1 MQFSQHPSHKGR
13 AWRDRIAGRIITI
26 GGLTVLVTLAVLIW
40 HLLYVTTPLL
50 LSPSL
55 KPVKSWSVPQTE
67 ELLLLEDLSAGRAIL
82 SMAGDCQL
90 NLYQSGES
98 GASQLELLK
107 TMPQPCQLSTKALHQ
122 GGERYLFQLGTDGL
136 VRMERLIRVAQRI
149 ERIQELSFLVKPVV
163 PEVIQRW
170 QVALSERWLAVA
182 LRSDKQWHIHWVSR
196 DRPLQNFTQE
206 LDGDGNVLLLPSVTT
221 ALWYK
226 DNQAIFTSPDSHQR
240 ITTKHPI
247 ETADAFL
254 DHKAVLMGLQGGEVQ
269 KWSSFNQRGQF
280 VYQQIYTLPDT
291 LSIKQMQ
298 MISGRDL
305 GVILTHKHELLLFLG
320 STGEILQRQPLNKA
334 VQSFF
339 VTGNKL
345 FLQHQQNIEQWQ
357 IENASSIVSFESLWS
372 KVWYHGYEEPDTI
385 WQSTTSADNA
395 QAKYSLVPLVIGS
408 LKAALFALMVAIPLA
423 LGAAI
428 YTAYFVPDSLRNWLK
443 PGIEMLEAVPS
454 VVIGFIAAIW
464 LIPVVEDRLLAIVLF
479 LWGLPVG
486 LIISAFLQK
495 PISRWLSLKW
505 QSGWELIMAI
515 PLVLLVAW
523 LAFLLGADLQDWLW
537 PQGWFAENQTYSS
550 KNALVVALA
559 LGVAIVPSIY
569 SLAEDAIY
577 EVPTHLRQASF
588 ALGATRAQTL
598 RYVVLVA
605 AYPGIFSSV
614 MLGLS
619 RAFGETM
626 IVLMVTGN
634 TPVADWDPFSG
645 LRALTAN
652 IAIELPEAEVNS
664 IHYRILFFTA
674 LLLFAFTFVINTLAE
689 LIRGRLRRH
698 YQNV

>member
-1 MQFSQHPSHKGR
+1 MQLSQHPSHKSR
-13 AWRDRIAGRIITI
+13 ARRDRIAGRIITI

-40 HLLYVTTPLL
+40 HLLYVTSPLL

-55 KPVKSWSVPQTE
+55 KAINSWPTPE
-67 ELLLLEDLSAGRAIL
+67 NEHILLLEDLSAGRAIL
-82 SMAGDCQL
+82 SMTEDCQL
-90 NLYQSGES
+90 NLYQSDDS
-98 GASQLELLK
+98 DTALELLK
-107 TMPQPCQLSTKALHQ
+107 TLPQSCQLSTRALHY
-122 GGERYLFQLGTDGL
+122 GGERYLFQLGADG
-136 VRMERLIRVAQRI
+136 VIRMERLIRVAQRI
-149 ERIQELSFLVKPVV
+149 ERMQELSFLVKPAV
-163 PEVIQRW
+163 PEMIQQW
-170 QVALSERWLAVA
+170 QVALSERWLALA
-182 LRSDKQWHIHWVSR
+182 IQSDSQWHVHWVSR

-206 LDGDGNVLLLPSVTT
+206 LDGSGQLLLLPSVRT

-226 DNQAIFTSPDSHQR
+226 LDEVVFTSPGSHQR
-240 ITTKHPI
+240 IHTDRPV
-247 ETADAFL
+247 ETVSAFP
-254 DHKAVLMGLQGGEVQ
+254 DHKAVLIGLEDGEVQ
-269 KWSSFNQRGQF
+269 KWSSFNQQGQF
-280 VYQQIYTLPDT
+280 IYQQIYTLPEPV
-291 LSIKQMQ
+291 SVQQMQ
-298 MISGRDL
+298 MVSGKDL
-305 GVILTHKHELLLFLG
+305 GVILTPDQDLLLFLG
-320 STGEILQRQPLNKA
+320 STGEILQRHSLS
-334 VQSFF
+334 QSGLSFLLA
-339 VTGNKL
+339 GNKL
-345 FLQHQQNIEQWQ
+345 FVQHKQSIEQWH
-357 IENASSIVSFESLWS
+357 IDNASSIVSFESLWS
-372 KVWYHGYEEPDTI
+372 KVWYHGYAEPDTI
-385 WQSTTSADNA
+385 WQSTTSADSS

-464 LIPVVEDRLLAIVLF
+464 LIPVVEDYLLAIVLF
-479 LWGLPVG
+479 LWGLPIG

-495 PISRWLSLKW
+495 PVSRWLSIKW
-505 QSGWELIMAI
+505 QSGWELLMAV

-523 LAFLLGADLQDWLW
+523 LAFLLGEGLQDWLW
-537 PQGWFAENQTYSS
+537 PLGWFTDSETYSS

-559 LGVAIVPSIY
+559 LGIAIVPSIY

-577 EVPTHLRQASF
+577 EVPAHLRQASF
-588 ALGATRAQTL
+588 ALGATRSQTL

-652 IAIELPEAEVNS
+652 IAIELPEAEVGS

-674 LLLFAFTFVINTLAE
+674 LLLFVFTFVINTFAE